1 MLYIKHHTVNDFAY
15 SVMLQESMSVLAGSV
30 LNFDNPNVF
39 EIIQIFNISLFFKD
53 EQYLNEHGKNLL
65 NTNKKYIP
73 ILMKAQS
80 LYFKSINSRKI
91 ESDFVFLKGNL
102 SIEIPYT
109 PSDYFE
115 ALSSNIDFAKCQ
127 RDMGEIC
134 LKYVSLSFLLE
145 NKDFV
150 NAFSSLIKSEI
161 LKNPQYFNL
170 LINQYDDA
178 SSRNNYYFSKFNDDE
193 INNLIEGYLKS
204 KECNLKALELAA
216 LHKDS
221 SETYRI
227 KRKTRLM
234 ISQKLKEEQKRF
246 LSDENV
252 ISMPLH
258 HDYGFIV
265 SIDQKDLLIV
275 KTENDQT
282 IYSFSEAFF
291 NDADSWEK
299 VLDRLLDRGVLINQF
314 GSINNLYNPFKQNTI
329 SKLFEV
335 VHVSQYGSQVY
346 QSNNGLN
353 QTLFDFLYSNFAH
366 ISKNFEN
373 LAVWIIIDKINP
385 LLDGSKLNLTFAK
398 EDNFQ
403 IKCEHLFNQIA
414 SLLLQYRIFVEEGE
428 ITPTLIEDTKDSL
441 QIRDLPSLI
450 KDKYYDLNP
459 NSNDSTDIMFLLF
472 NDQSEIRYVSKD
484 LNASSFYDL
493 IAKKKVCYDAYK
505 GSAKQKIDYLIDQSI
520 LKKDDG
526 ILNFQDSETSFIW
539 KFIYDNLFV
548 PSYLVDDGII
558 RKLEN
563 YSNKKVL
570 RKYSKLFS
578 NAEADYVDYILNNSK
593 FSNALALRNHYEHGQ
608 STQYTAKEHEENY
621 KIGLRVLLTML
632 LKIYKDIVE
641 NDNSINIKNR

>member
-1 MLYIKHHTVNDFAY
+1 
-15 SVMLQESMSVLAGSV
+15 
-30 LNFDNPNVF
+30 
-39 EIIQIFNISLFFKD
+39 
-53 EQYLNEHGKNLL
+53 
-65 NTNKKYIP
+65 
-73 ILMKAQS
+73 MKAQS

-127 RDMGEIC
+127 RDMCEIC

-161 LKNPQYFNL
+161 LKNPQYFSL

-178 SSRNNYYFSKFNDDE
+178 SFRNNYYFPKFNDDE

-204 KECNLKALELAA
+204 KECDLKALELAA

-221 SETYRI
+221 SEIYRI

-234 ISQKLKEEQKRF
+234 ISQKLKEEQKRL

-252 ISMPLH
+252 ISIPMH

-265 SIDQKDLLIV
+265 SIDQKDLLTV

-282 IYSFSEAFF
+282 IFSFSKAFF
-291 NDADSWEK
+291 NHADSWEK
-299 VLDRLLDRGVLINQF
+299 VLDRLLDRGVLINRY
-314 GSINNLYNPFKQNTI
+314 GSINNLYNPFKENTI

-335 VHVSQYGSQVY
+335 AHVSQYGSQVY
-346 QSNNGLN
+346 QSKNGLN

-398 EDNFQ
+398 DDNFQ

-428 ITPTLIEDTKDSL
+428 ITLTLIEETKDSL

-472 NDQSEIRYVSKD
+472 NDQSEIRYVSKE

-520 LKKDDG
+520 LKKMTG
-526 ILNFQDSETSFIW
+526 F
-539 KFIYDNLFV
+539 
-548 PSYLVDDGII
+548 
-558 RKLEN
+558 
-563 YSNKKVL
+563 
-570 RKYSKLFS
+570 
-578 NAEADYVDYILNNSK
+578 
-593 FSNALALRNHYEHGQ
+593 
-608 STQYTAKEHEENY
+608 
-621 KIGLRVLLTML
+621 
-632 LKIYKDIVE
+632 
-641 NDNSINIKNR
+641 